1 MRTHQPPSD
10 HVIHPRPLAIDQDAV
25 SSRWWLGGDQVASAF
40 FNALSASFPLGER
53 FFMDSVR
60 HYRDSVDGRLREEI
74 KGFITQEAMHTR
86 EHLAFNRQLSGLGYD
101 ITNLETVLE
110 AYFARAR
117 ALPPIQQLAA
127 TTAFEH
133 FTAILAHDLL
143 THPEMLEGAPPEV
156 ARLWLWHAI
165 EEVDHKSVT
174 YDTYLAATKDWPS
187 IRRWFLRSVM
197 MAVGTMLFFKFL
209 FQGVAT
215 FYRQDKHSTW
225 GTWLRTYSYVLL
237 NPGPFRRVF
246 GVYLSY
252 YLPGFHPWQVD
263 DRYLIAKT
271 EPTLALTPAAG

>member
-1 MRTHQPPSD
+1 MRTQQPPAD
-10 HVIHPRPLAIDQDAV
+10 HTIHPRPLSLEPDAV
-25 SSRWWLGGDQVASAF
+25 ATRWWLGGNQVATAF

-60 HYRDSVDGRLREEI
+60 HYRDRVDPRLREEI
-74 KGFITQEAMHTR
+74 KGFISQEAMHTR
-86 EHLAFNRQLSGLGYD
+86 EHLGFNRQLSGLGYD
-101 ITNLETVLE
+101 LTNLEFVLE

-117 ALPPIQQLAA
+117 ALPAIQQLAA
-127 TTAFEH
+127 TAAFEH

-143 THPEMLEGAPPEV
+143 THPEMLDGAPPEI

-174 YDTYLAATKDWPS
+174 YDTYLSATREWRP
-187 IRRWFLRSVM
+187 IRRWFLRCAL
-197 MAVGTMLFFKFL
+197 MAIGTILFFKFL
-209 FQGVAT
+209 TQGVAT
-215 FYRQDKHSTW
+215 FYRQDKHATF
-225 GTWLRTYSYVLL
+225 GTWLKTLSYVLVS
-237 NPGPFRRVF
+237 PGPFRRVV

-271 EPTLALTPAAG
+271 EPTLALAAN